1 MLDTKTPLNFAPL
14 YNASLKENQIKKRA
28 LQLYFA
34 VNDFQGIPIH
44 D

>member
-1 MLDTKTPLNFAPL
+1 MLDTKTPLN
-14 YNASLKENQIKKRA
+14 LKENQIKQRA

-34 VNDFQGIPIH
+34 LNDFQGIPIH